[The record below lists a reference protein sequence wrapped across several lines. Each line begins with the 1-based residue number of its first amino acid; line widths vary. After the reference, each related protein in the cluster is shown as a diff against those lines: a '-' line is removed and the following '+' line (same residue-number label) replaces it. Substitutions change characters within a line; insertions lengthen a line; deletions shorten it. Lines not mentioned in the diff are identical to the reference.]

1 MSVAE
6 RSDAWSPDWAVHPG
20 EHLAEYLESRGW
32 SQAEFARLAGLTPK
46 LVSTIING
54 TNPVTAET
62 ALKLE
67 HVLGMKADIWTG
79 LQADWDLHEAR
90 KARQQGA
97 EECRAF
103 LRRFPVKE
111 LTSRGVL
118 PKGVSVE
125 AMCDRLLTFLGI
137 GAPSA
142 FEAKLRNLAVQHRHS
157 KSFESDEGHVVA
169 WLMLGELHA
178 RAMKLPSFDE
188 ARFVQA
194 VAEVRELTCEAPEVF
209 APRMIEVC
217 AASGVAVVF
226 EPPLSKTRLFG
237 SARWIEG
244 DRAIIQMSLR
254 MKSNDHFWW
263 TFFHEAGH
271 VMLHRGRAF
280 ADDQGGV
287 GDGAEEEADA
297 WAEEQLVGRDRFDQ
311 FCQTF
316 PRSEAA
322 VCTFASQV
330 GVHPGIIVG
339 MLQHRRILPFTHLNG
354 LKARFEW
361 AKPANA

>member
-1 MSVAE
+1 MSAVE
-6 RSDAWSPDWAVHPG
+6 WSNAWSPDWAVHPG

-46 LVSTIING
+46 HVSTIING

-90 KARQQGA
+90 RARQQETENCKA
-97 EECRAF
+97 
-103 LRRFPVKE
+103 LLDRFPVKD
-111 LTSRGVL
+111 LVSRNVL
-118 PKGVSVE
+118 PKGASVDV
-125 AMCDRLLTFLGI
+125 MCDSLLTFLGI
-137 GAPSA
+137 GTPSA
-142 FEAKLRNLAVQHRHS
+142 FEAKLRNLAVHHRHS
-157 KSFESDEGHVVA
+157 KSYASDEIHVVA
-169 WLMLGELHA
+169 WLMLGERRA
-178 RAMKLPSFDE
+178 RAMKLPAFDE
-188 ARFVQA
+188 GRFVQA
-194 VAEVRELTCEAPEVF
+194 VAEVCELTCEPPEVF
-209 APRMIEVC
+209 APRMIELC

-226 EPPLSKTRLFG
+226 EPPLPKTRLFG

-244 DRAIIQMSLR
+244 CRAIIQMSLR
-254 MKSNDHFWW
+254 MKSNDHLWW

-271 VMLHRGRAF
+271 IMLHRGRTF

-297 WAEEQLVGRDRFDQ
+297 WAEEQLVGRDRFDR
-311 FCQTF
+311 FCQAA
-316 PRSEAA
+316 PRSELA
-322 VCTFASQV
+322 VRAFADEV
-330 GVHPGIIVG
+330 GLHPGIIVG

-361 AKPANA
+361 A

>member
-32 SQAEFARLAGLTPK
+32 SQAEFARLAGLSCK

-54 TNPVTAET
+54 TNPVSAET

-79 LQADWDLHEAR
+79 LQSDWDLHAAR
-90 KARQQGA
+90 KVRQQNA
-97 EECRAF
+97 EECKAF
-103 LRRFPVKE
+103 LGRFPVKD
-111 LTSRGVL
+111 LVSRDVL
-118 PKGVSVE
+118 PKGASIEV
-125 AMCDRLLTFLGI
+125 MCESLLTFLGI
-137 GAPSA
+137 GTPSA

-157 KSFESDEGHVVA
+157 KSFESDENHVAA
-169 WLMLGELHA
+169 WLLIGERHA
-178 RAMKLPSFDE
+178 RAMKLPAFDE
-188 ARFVQA
+188 HRFVQA
-194 VAEVRELTCEAPEVF
+194 IAEVRGLTCEQPEVF
-209 APRMIEVC
+209 APRMIELC

-226 EPPLSKTRLFG
+226 EPPLPKTRLFG
-237 SARWIEG
+237 SARWIDG
-244 DRAIIQMSLR
+244 SRAIIQMSLR

-271 VMLHRGRAF
+271 IMLHRGRTF

-287 GDGAEEEADA
+287 GDGAEDEADA
-297 WAEEQLVGRDRFDQ
+297 WAEEQLVGRNRFDQ
-311 FCQTF
+311 FCQTA

-322 VCTFASQV
+322 VRLFANEV
-330 GVHPGIIVG
+330 GIHPGIIVG
-339 MLQHRRILPFTHLNG
+339 MLQHRGVLPYRNLNG

-361 AKPANA
+361 AKPAKA